1 MPRRYHARMNDT
13 DELFDF
19 PCDFPVKVMGRQD
32 ASFEAHVVMIARR
45 HFPDLGEGAV
55 RSRASRNG
63 NYLAVTVTVRAEN
76 RAQLDAFYRELT
88 ADAAVLMVL

>member
-1 MPRRYHARMNDT
+1 MNNT
-13 DELFDF
+13 DELFDS

-32 ASFEAHVVMIARR
+32 DAFESHVVMIARR

-55 RSRASRNG
+55 SSRASRNG
-63 NYLAVTVTVRAEN
+63 NYLAVTITVRAEC